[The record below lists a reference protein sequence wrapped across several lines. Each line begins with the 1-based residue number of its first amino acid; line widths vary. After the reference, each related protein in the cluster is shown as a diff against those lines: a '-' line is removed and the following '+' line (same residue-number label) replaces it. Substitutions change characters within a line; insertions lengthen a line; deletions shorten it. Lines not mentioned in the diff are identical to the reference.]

1 MHVVAVN
8 PKKCGAVLAPRD
20 FVRRPEFVDEGLSFA
35 HARTIYLTIMALWGL
50 CPILYAKEYQ
60 VKRPVPGG
68 HFGEESSL
76 RDWLGEAKAKQ
87 VYLIL
92 RDRILSGAFA
102 FGVKLPTENELA
114 EYYSVSRV
122 TVRRALGEL
131 ARERFIERR
140 RSAGTRVV
148 YRPSPAPMTADIS
161 GVLANLADMGRC
173 TAVKLLSFD
182 YVPAAGT
189 VAQALG
195 VGPDQL
201 LQRSIRV
208 RAVDRVPFSYLTT
221 HVPESVAVTFTK
233 QELASRPLLELLDR
247 AGVKVEHARQRI
259 SAGLAT
265 PDVANALEVRAGSPL
280 IELVRVVCDQS
291 GRAVEHLHAL
301 YRPDRYA
308 FEMDL
313 VRSGTTDI
321 NAWSPVDR
329 NSVRAN
335 ATRSSTGI

>member
-1 MHVVAVN
+1 
-8 PKKCGAVLAPRD
+8 
-20 FVRRPEFVDEGLSFA
+20 
-35 HARTIYLTIMALWGL
+35 
-50 CPILYAKEYQ
+50 
-60 VKRPVPGG
+60 
-68 HFGEESSL
+68 L

-102 FGVKLPTENELA
+102 FGSKLPTENELA

-161 GVLANLADMGRC
+161 GVLANLADMGRR

-182 YVPAAGT
+182 YVPAAGA
-189 VAQALG
+189 VAEALG

-221 HVPESVAVTFTK
+221 HVPESVAVTFTR
-233 QELASRPLLELLDR
+233 QELASRPLLELLER

-265 PDVANALEVRAGSPL
+265 PDVASALDVRAGSPL

-313 VRSGTTDI
+313 VRSGTAGTK
-321 NAWSPVDR
+321 AWSPFVQKNFTKKNVARR
-329 NSVRAN
+329 NARA
-335 ATRSSTGI
+335 AVSGAEM